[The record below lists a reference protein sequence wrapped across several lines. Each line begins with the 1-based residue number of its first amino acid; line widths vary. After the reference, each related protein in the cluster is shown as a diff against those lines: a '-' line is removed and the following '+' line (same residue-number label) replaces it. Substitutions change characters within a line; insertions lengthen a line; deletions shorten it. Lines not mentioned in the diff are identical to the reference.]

1 MTNNIAAHHDLASEV
16 NAASPPPPG
25 AIASTNRN
33 NNTIDNNNTNII
45 NTAVENVDV
54 GNTNEVAAQ
63 TKHDVVIANREEEAS
78 PPTYAPSKELTV
90 EDVYNP
96 HNLTLE
102 ELENFLYEWE
112 EEAAPYVSEYFDA
125 NTVHY
130 LRTGEE
136 STDYTTNSEE
146 VGEGKDVASSESG
159 GNSWV
164 HRLKS
169 KMTFDD
175 GSKTQV
181 EFKKGPTK
189 YLSLTDD
196 AAHVVEFYAPWYDT
210 AFSFRCSEV

>member
-1 MTNNIAAHHDLASEV
+1 MTNIAAHHDLASQV
-16 NAASPPPPG
+16 HAAPPPDVV
-25 AIASTNRN
+25 ASTNRN
-33 NNTIDNNNTNII
+33 NNNIDNNNTSTNII
-45 NTAVENVDV
+45 STAVENV
-54 GNTNEVAAQ
+54 GNTNVVAAQ
-63 TKHDVVIANREEEAS
+63 TTMHDVVIANGEEEAS

-112 EEAAPYVSEYFDA
+112 EEAAPYVTEYFDA
-125 NTVHY
+125 NTVHK

-136 STDYTTNSEE
+136 STDDTTNSEVVRE
-146 VGEGKDVASSESG
+146 GEDVASSESG

-189 YLSLTDD
+189 YLNLTDD